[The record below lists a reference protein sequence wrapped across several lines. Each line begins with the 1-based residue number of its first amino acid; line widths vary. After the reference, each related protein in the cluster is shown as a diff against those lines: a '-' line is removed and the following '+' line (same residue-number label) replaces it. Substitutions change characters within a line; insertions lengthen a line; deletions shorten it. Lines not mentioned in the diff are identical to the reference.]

1 MEPVSASPR
10 PTFGMTATGLTKLY
24 GETVALWSVDLH
36 ATSRELVVVH
46 GPNASGKSTLLRV
59 IAGLTAATR
68 GHVHW
73 ATGAGE
79 SRPRLAF
86 VGHAGHLYDALTP
99 LENLRLAARLARAEN
114 IDLLQVLDGLGLASV
129 AAIRCGELS
138 AGMARRVAIGRAIAT
153 DPDVLLVD
161 EPFAAQDQSAG
172 NVVAALLADLAL
184 EGRLVIIASHDDA
197 RSRLMAARNVSLEA
211 GHLVAAA
218 DSRHAI
224 GSAR

>member
-1 MEPVSASPR
+1 MEPVSASTR
-10 PTFGMTATGLTKLY
+10 LTFGLTATGLTKLY
-24 GETVALWSVDLH
+24 GETVALWRVDLG
-36 ATSRELVVVH
+36 AASRELVVVH

-68 GHVHW
+68 GQVTW
-73 ATGAGE
+73 ATEAGG

-114 IDLLQVLDGLGLASV
+114 VDLLKVLDGLGLAASV
-129 AAIRCGELS
+129 ATRCGDLS
-138 AGMARRVAIGRAIAT
+138 AGTARRVAIGRAIAT

-161 EPFAAQDQSAG
+161 EPFAAQDQAAG

-184 EGRLVIIASHDDA
+184 EGRLVIVASHDDV
-197 RSRLMAARNVSLEA
+197 RSRSIATRIVSLDA
-211 GHLVAAA
+211 GHLVAATKRRQTLEA
-218 DSRHAI
+218 
-224 GSAR
+224 AR

>member
-1 MEPVSASPR
+1 
-10 PTFGMTATGLTKLY
+10 MTATGLTKLY
-24 GETVALWSVDLH
+24 GETVALWRVDLR
-36 ATSRELVVVH
+36 AASRELVVVH
-46 GPNASGKSTLLRV
+46 GPNASGKSTLLRI

-68 GHVHW
+68 GQVRW

-114 IDLLQVLDGLGLASV
+114 MDLLQVLDRLGLAAI
-129 AAIRCGELS
+129 AATPCLELS

-161 EPFAAQDQSAG
+161 EPFATQDQAAG
-172 NVVAALLADLAL
+172 NIVAALLADLAL

-197 RSRLMAARNVSLEA
+197 RDRSIATRTVFLEA
-211 GHLVAAA
+211 GRVTAGAESRQTIGAA
-218 DSRHAI
+218 R
-224 GSAR
+224 